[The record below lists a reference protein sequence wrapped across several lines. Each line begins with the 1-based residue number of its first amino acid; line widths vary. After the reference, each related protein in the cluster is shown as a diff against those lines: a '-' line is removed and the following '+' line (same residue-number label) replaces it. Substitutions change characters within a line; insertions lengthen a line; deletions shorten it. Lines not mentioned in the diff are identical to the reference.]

1 MKKYPILEPII
12 IVLLGVFVVV
22 VSFSIESV
30 VQSIAIGAD
39 FMPRLIGVVF
49 IILGLALVP
58 ESLKKQKVA
67 NAERAAATPA
77 DEKKCRPSFKE
88 FTIKYMHIIFWVWSL
103 LYAIVMKKVG
113 FLFDSIIYLFGA
125 MVLITMREKKR
136 NWLVIILVAVIA
148 PTFVYIL
155 FRQKFFLM
163 LPMGICKYIPLKI
176 LR

>member
-30 VQSIAIGAD
+30 VKSIAIGAD
-39 FMPRLIGVVF
+39 FMPRLIGVVL

-58 ESLKKQKVA
+58 ECLKKQKVA
-67 NAERAAATPA
+67 NAERAAATPSA
-77 DEKKCRPSFKE
+77 EKKGRPSLKE
-88 FTIKYMHIIFWVWSL
+88 FTLKYAHIIIWVWSL
-103 LYAIVMKKVG
+103 LYAIAMKKVG

-125 MVLITMREKKR
+125 MVLLTTREKKR
-136 NWLVIILVAVIA
+136 NWLVIVLVSIIA

-155 FRQKFFLM
+155 FRQKFYLM